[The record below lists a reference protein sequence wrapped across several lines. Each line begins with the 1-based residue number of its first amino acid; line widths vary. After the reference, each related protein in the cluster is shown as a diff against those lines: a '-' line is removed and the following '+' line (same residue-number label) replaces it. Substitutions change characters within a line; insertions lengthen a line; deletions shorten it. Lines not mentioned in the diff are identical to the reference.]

1 MTPPLNADNSTQL
14 TPGDPAP
21 AFIQRNTSNPRYAL
35 HSAAGRYLVLCF
47 FGSASDAHG
56 QAALEAA
63 YGRQD
68 IFDDQR
74 ACFFGV
80 SINPD
85 DEATGRVRSRIPGYR
100 HFWDFDLA
108 ASKLYGVAA
117 KNADP
122 AAGRIALAR
131 QWVVIDP
138 TMRVLAA
145 IPFRKDRADLAQ
157 VMALLD
163 TLPPPERHAGIEIMA
178 PILYLPRVFEPEFCR
193 HLIDLYEAQGGQESG
208 FMREIDGRTVGIN
221 DPNFKRR
228 KDYDIQDRQ
237 LVSELQARFVR
248 RVVPEIA
255 KVHQFKATRME
266 RYIVSCYAAEDGGH
280 FSAHRD
286 NTTKGTAHRRFAV
299 SVNLNDD
306 FEGGE
311 ISFPEYGP
319 RSFKAPPGGAVVFS
333 CSLLHKVGKVTKGR
347 RFAFL
352 PFLYD
357 DAAARI
363 REENARFIQAA
374 DRAGAQPPPT
384 RPAELADPV

>member
-1 MTPPLNADNSTQL
+1 MTAPLQIDATTLL

-21 AFIQRNTSNPRYAL
+21 SFIQRSVANPRYSFD
-35 HSAAGRYLVLCF
+35 SAAGRYLVLCF
-47 FGSASDAHG
+47 FGSAADGHA
-56 QAALEAA
+56 QAALKAA
-63 YGRQD
+63 YERAD
-68 IFDDQR
+68 IFNDDQ

-80 SINPD
+80 TIDPE
-85 DEATGRVRSRIPGYR
+85 DEAIGRVKNRLPGYR
-100 HFWDFDLA
+100 HFWDMDLLI
-108 ASKLYGVAA
+108 SRLYGVAA
-117 KNADP
+117 KDRSPGSGP
-122 AAGRIALAR
+122 AAMAR

-145 IPFRKDRADLAQ
+145 IPFRPDRGDLGE

-163 TLPPPERHAGIEIMA
+163 SLPPPDRYAGIDVMA
-178 PILYLPRVFEPEFCR
+178 PILFLPRVFEPELCR
-193 HLIDLYEAQGGQESG
+193 HLIGLYEAQGGEESG
-208 FMREIDGRTVGIN
+208 FMREIGGKTMGIT
-221 DPNFKRR
+221 DPGFKRR
-228 KDYDIQDRQ
+228 KDYNIEDRD
-237 LVSELQARFVR
+237 LISALQARFLR

-255 KVHQFKATRME
+255 KVHQFKVTRME

-311 ISFPEYGP
+311 VNFPEYGP

-333 CSLLHKVGKVTKGR
+333 CSLLHKVSKVTKGR

-357 DAAARI
+357 DAAARL
-363 REENARFIQAA
+363 RQENARYIGETGSNY
-374 DRAGAQPPPT
+374 RASGQT
-384 RPAELADPV
+384 SAEQSA

>member
-1 MTPPLNADNSTQL
+1 MTAPLQIDTTTLL

-21 AFIQRNTSNPRYAL
+21 GFIQRSIANPRYAFD
-35 HSAAGRYLVLCF
+35 SAAGRYLVLCF
-47 FGSASDAHG
+47 FGSAADDHG
-56 QAALEAA
+56 RAALEAA
-63 YGRQD
+63 LARPD
-68 IFDDQR
+68 LFDDDR

-80 SINPD
+80 SNDPS
-85 DEATGRVRSRIPGYR
+85 DEATGRVRNRIPGYR
-100 HFWDFDLA
+100 HFWDFDLLVA
-108 ASKLYGVAA
+108 RLYGVAA
-117 KNADP
+117 QDAV
-122 AAGRIALAR
+122 AGSAVPLVR

-145 IPFRKDRADLAQ
+145 IPFRPDRADIRE
-157 VMALLD
+157 VMALMD
-163 TLPPPERHAGIEIMA
+163 SLPPPARHTGIEIMA
-178 PILYLPRVFEPEFCR
+178 PVLFLPRVFEPELCR
-193 HLIDLYEAQGGQESG
+193 HLIGLYEAQGGEESG
-208 FMREIDGRTVGIN
+208 FMREIAGKTVGVT
-221 DPNFKRR
+221 DPGFKRR
-228 KDYDIQDRQ
+228 KDYTIDDRD
-237 LVSELQARFVR
+237 LIHALQARFLR

-255 KVHQFKATRME
+255 KVHQFRVTRME

-306 FEGGE
+306 FDGGE
-311 ISFPEYGP
+311 VSFPEYGP

-333 CSLLHKVGKVTKGR
+333 CSLLHKVSTVTKGR

-363 REENARFIQAA
+363 REENARFVGEAGSPYRSGTQAEA
-374 DRAGAQPPPT
+374 ET
-384 RPAELADPV
+384 PA